1 MWSRLHHSRTR
12 SCSTAT
18 SAPPLTRPCTPRCR
32 LMISGHRSDEQR
44 RLNSTT
50 MNMST
55 PVVGAARA
63 RAQEWPWLRARR
75 VDAVNRSFRYRRSA
89 PVSLLPPSRPRRC
102 SPTHRTRRV
111 LQSQDDI
118 EGHAHRG
125 PCPVCQP
132 LEGHQEVRRKPP
144 ILPDRCRASLK
155 PRVSGAMPTALL
167 TSVAM
172 VRQALGFP
180 PAVSGVRRLSQW
192 LPWVSL
198 LLDLEGT
205 RSQKP
210 STLARGCALGDQ
222 HDRVHDADV
231 QVPRLR

>member
-111 LQSQDDI
+111 LESQDDI

-167 TSVAM
+167 TFGGDGST
-172 VRQALGFP
+172 
-180 PAVSGVRRLSQW
+180 
-192 LPWVSL
+192 
-198 LLDLEGT
+198 GT
-205 RSQKP
+205 RISSGCIRCSSAFAVATLGIS
-210 STLARGCALGDQ
+210 STGPGGNTISKTLYLGS
-222 HDRVHDADV
+222 
-231 QVPRLR
+231 RLCSGRPT